1 MSDSET
7 DSEFELELERSF
19 DQLSIDQLSI
29 ERKMADRELEL
40 SSTETKTWK
49 DTISNV
55 IKSVVSIKLNQCVN
69 LNGEESYTGEAT
81 GFVVDSERGIIL
93 TNRHVVGRGTFRGYA
108 IFDNHEEADVKAI
121 YRDPIHD
128 FGFLQFNPKDIKFM
142 EVTQLN
148 LAPEL
153 AKVGTEIRVVGNDN
167 GEKLSIM
174 TGIISR
180 IDRAPPDYGENTYND
195 FNTEYIQ
202 ASASLTGGSSGS
214 PVVNSEGLVVAIQA
228 GGSFWASTDYFL
240 PLFRAK
246 RALSCIQNEVPI
258 TRGDIQV
265 IWNMRPYGECERLGL
280 PSEVERS
287 VRNKFPNA
295 NGLLC
300 AKMVIPEGPCAD
312 LIKEGDILI
321 SINDEYVVSLA
332 RVDEI
337 LDENVGKVLKFTLKR
352 GDKDSFDVSILIGD
366 LCKITP
372 SRYVQVC
379 GSIFHD
385 TSYQTAVGGYIPIK
399 GVAGYFSY
407 PMYGLVLI
415 DSIDDK
421 IIEDL
426 DGLIDAFKQIPNGKM
441 VPITVFLIGQHYD
454 LEEKR
459 TFQYK
464 INRTW
469 NSRFTLSTRNDKT
482 GLWDITD
489 LAEGHEFPQ
498 LPSIEPEKATYR
510 MVQFEESEDEKSA
523 LKKRIG
529 NRFSKSLVIVNIES
543 YIVLDGEF
551 PVHIETEGI
560 VLDSENGYVLVQRS
574 SVAHDML
581 DVSIIFAKT
590 VEVPGKI
597 VFAHPHHNLV
607 VIKYDPLS
615 IVADIQPN
623 VFSKMPLKQG
633 EKCLLIGTSTTSSVL
648 VKEVTISGLSK
659 QTTISDCEDY
669 INVSIFKMDPN
680 PAGVTGIV
688 CDYDGTIRGIWEPS
702 PFYTAYSGEGY
713 GTDITDLKYL
723 TDRFKSPES
732 PSKLRIVDVDFDSI
746 DLLTAKQY
754 GVPSE
759 WISKYFDPDSLE
771 DTQFIKICSVHAAN
785 ITNDVEYP
793 KNPLEQGDIVLT
805 VEDKIVRSIKDVNIL
820 HENQSLSFK
829 IFRGKELLDLT
840 VPTVKAEDFFA
851 SHLVY
856 WCGMYL
862 QSPPNSVQRSLR
874 FSPSGIYIRR
884 IEVGC
889 PVLVYDLEKHFITEV
904 NDQKVKSLEDFVKVV
919 RNIPDNTYVKLRLI
933 HEKKPNTKV
942 VRTDYHYFPTG
953 EFKKDKEGSWV
964 EISPVLLHRV

>member
-1 MSDSET
+1 MTDSET
-7 DSEFELELERSF
+7 DSELGLERGL
-19 DQLSIDQLSI
+19 DQLRINQ
-29 ERKMADRELEL
+29 KMADRELEL

-69 LNGEESYTGEAT
+69 LDGERPYTGEAT
-81 GFVVDSERGIIL
+81 GFVVDSKRGIII
-93 TNRHVVGRGTFRGYA
+93 TNRHVVGTGPFRGYA

-300 AKMVIPEGPCAD
+300 ANLVIPKGPCAD

-321 SINDEYVVSLA
+321 SINDEYVVSLV

-337 LDENVGKVLKFTLKR
+337 LDENVGKELKFTLRR
-352 GDKDSFDVSILIGD
+352 GNKDSFDVSILIED
-366 LCKITP
+366 LYKITP
-372 SRYVQVC
+372 SRYVQVF

-385 TSYQTAVGGYIPIK
+385 TSYQLAAGGHFPVHGVVGYISFPI
-399 GVAGYFSY
+399 YD
-407 PMYGLVLI
+407 LVLLS
-415 DSIDDK
+415 SIDDK
-421 IIEDL
+421 TIEDL
-426 DGLIDAFKQIPNGKM
+426 DGLIDVLKQTPNGKR
-441 VPITVFLIGQHYD
+441 VAITFFKIMEDEDV
-454 LEEKR
+454 EEKR
-459 TFQYK
+459 TIRSK

-482 GLWDITD
+482 GLWDIID
-489 LAEGHEFPQ
+489 LAEGHEFPK

-510 MVQFEESEDEKSA
+510 AVQFEESEDEKSA
-523 LKKRIG
+523 LKQSIC
-529 NRFSKSLVIVNIES
+529 NRFLRSLVEVTIDI
-543 YIVLDGEF
+543 YILLDNGY
-551 PVHIETEGI
+551 PGRRLTEGI
-560 VLDSENGYVLVQRS
+560 VLDAENGYVLVQRN
-574 SVAHDML
+574 SVTHDMC
-581 DVSIIFAKT
+581 DISITFGKT
-590 VEVPGKI
+590 LEVPGKV
-597 VFAHPHHNLV
+597 VFVHPHHNLA

-623 VFSKMPLKQG
+623 IFSNTPLKRG
-633 EKCLLIGTSTTSSVL
+633 EKCLLIGTSSKSSIL
-648 VKEVTISGLSK
+648 VNEVTISGLSK
-659 QTTISDCEDY
+659 DTTIYHSETY
-669 INVSIFKMDPN
+669 INLATFRMDPG
-680 PAGVTGIV
+680 PSGVTGIV
-688 CDYDGTIRGIWEPS
+688 CDYDGTIRGIWQPS
-702 PFYTAYSGEGY
+702 PLYGGSLGEGY

-723 TDRFKSPES
+723 TDRFKSHES
-732 PSKLRIVDVDFDSI
+732 PSKLRIVDVHFNSI

-759 WISKYFDPDSLE
+759 WISKYIDPNSFE
-771 DTQFIKICSVHAAN
+771 DIQLFEVFNVHAAN
-785 ITNDVEYP
+785 ITSDMEYP
-793 KNPLEQGDIVLT
+793 KNPLQQGDIVLT

-820 HENQSLSFK
+820 HESQSLSFK

-840 VPTVKAEDFFA
+840 VSTVKVEDLFA

-862 QSPPNSVQRSLR
+862 QNPPIAVQRSLS
-874 FSPSGIYIRR
+874 FSPSGIYITST
-884 IEVGC
+884 EAGC
-889 PVLVYDLEKHFITEV
+889 PVLVSDLENEFITEV
-904 NDQKVKSLEDFVKVV
+904 DDQEVKSLEDFVKVV

-933 HEKKPNTKV
+933 YGNKPSTKV

-953 EFKKDKEGSWV
+953 EFKKDKEGNWV
-964 EISPVLLHRV
+964 EISPIVMYRV